1 MGYEATEEMDIITDS
16 HEMRTTVNRLKGEG
30 KSVGFVPTM
39 GYFHQGHLALMR
51 AAREENDVVVVSIF
65 VNPLQFGPREDLAA
79 YPRDFERDC
88 RDAREA
94 GVDYVFSPA
103 VEDMY
108 PRPFLT
114 SVVVRGV
121 TEGLCGASRPGHFE
135 GVATVVAKLFHLVPA
150 QRAYFGQKD
159 AQQVRVIR
167 KMVEDLDFGVEIRV
181 CPTVREPD
189 GLAMSSRN
197 TYLEPDQRARAA
209 LLYQAL
215 KAGAATIEAGERSAA
230 AVEGSMRGVLEKEP
244 SIELEYVGVYDNIT
258 LEPLG
263 RLAGEVL
270 LALAARVGKARLI
283 DNMLVILDD

>member
-1 MGYEATEEMDIITDS
+1 MQVITDPR
-16 HEMRTTVNRLKGEG
+16 EMRATVNRLKGEG
-30 KSVGFVPTM
+30 LSVGFVPTM
-39 GYFHQGHLALMR
+39 GYFHRGHLALMR
-51 AAREENDVVVVSIF
+51 AARDENDAVVVSIF

-88 RDAREA
+88 RDAGEA
-94 GVDYVFSPA
+94 GVDYVFHPSA
-103 VEDMY
+103 EDMY

-114 SVVVRGV
+114 SVAVKGV

-167 KMVEDLDFGVEIRV
+167 KMVEDLDFDVEIRV

-197 TYLEPDQRARAA
+197 AYLEPDERARAA
-209 LLYQAL
+209 LLYRAL
-215 KAGAATIEAGERSAA
+215 RAGAEAVEAGERSA
-230 AVEGSMRGVLEKEP
+230 VVLEGVIRGVLAEEP
-244 SIELEYVGVYDNIT
+244 SIVLEYAGVYDNIT
-258 LEPLG
+258 LEPVG

-283 DNMLVILDD
+283 DNMLVISDD

>member
-1 MGYEATEEMDIITDS
+1 MDIITDPR
-16 HEMRTTVNRLKGEG
+16 EMRSTVDRLKGEG
-30 KSVGFVPTM
+30 RSVGFVPTM

-79 YPRDFERDC
+79 YPSDFERDC

-94 GVDYVFSPA
+94 GVDYVFHPA

-114 SVVVRGV
+114 SVAVRGV

-167 KMVEDLDFGVEIRV
+167 KMAEDLDFDVEIRV

-215 KAGAATIEAGERSAA
+215 EAGAAAARAGERSAT

-258 LEPLG
+258 LEPVG
-263 RLAGEVL
+263 RLEGEIL